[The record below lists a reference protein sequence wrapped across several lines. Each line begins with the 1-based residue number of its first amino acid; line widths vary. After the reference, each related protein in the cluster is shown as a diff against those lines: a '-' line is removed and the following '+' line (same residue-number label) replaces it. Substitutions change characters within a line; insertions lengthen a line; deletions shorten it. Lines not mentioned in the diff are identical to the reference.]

1 MADRRERFIR
11 QLENAA
17 RRVEVMAPA
26 EAARLFHRAA
36 LRLRNI
42 DGPVLDIDVD
52 EALGSVAENL
62 REAKHDLIRRIL
74 REWLEANAY
83 LPVLG
88 IEEDAEVEGTA

>member
-1 MADRRERFIR
+1 MPDGRERFIL

-26 EAARLFHRAA
+26 EAVMLFHRAA

-42 DGPVLDIDVD
+42 DGPVPDTDVD
-52 EALGSVAENL
+52 EALGSVAEEL
-62 REAKHDLIRRIL
+62 REPKQDLIRRIL